1 MRQSCVHPTHL
12 IWKTFLHGSYKY
24 SLVSSKT
31 CWKRLECNCHD
42 WYLIVFTAQS
52 SSLPLSYTFILF
64 PHKFPQLPPHSI
76 SSPSTIPFDTDPPNL
91 APLPVLGLRSPC
103 LTASHARWASTV
115 WGNDLTLWCDWISCH
130 VGRTS
135 NCSGLQ
141 DFFLC
146 KVHMF
151 HQPHHCPW
159 QVHAGT
165 TNSNRNAAVLLSPFC
180 LTTLIHWLAEQP
192 LTADATAPQ
201 WSFHQVPWFFTTK

>member
-1 MRQSCVHPTHL
+1 MLEKIGIQLPR
-12 IWKTFLHGSYKY
+12 
-24 SLVSSKT
+24 LVFNSIHSSK
-31 CWKRLECNCHD
+31 L
-42 WYLIVFTAQS
+42 FTS
-52 SSLPLSYTFILF
+52 TFIYFHSLS
-64 PHKFPQLPPHSI
+64 PQVPPASPHST

-91 APLPVLGLRSPC
+91 APLLVLGLRSPC

-115 WGNDLTLWCDWISCH
+115 WGNGLTLWCDWISCH

-146 KVHMF
+146 KFHMF

-165 TNSNRNAAVLLSPFC
+165 TNSNRYAAVLLSPFC

-192 LTADATAPQ
+192 LTADATCSSMIIPPG
-201 WSFHQVPWFFTTK
+201 SLVFHNQIEHFNPNTSKY